1 MERRH
6 PCRRFAGILPAD
18 LILSTAPRLLF
29 APEPRKSV
37 ARMLVFLVPR
47 VWQIDFAI
55 TTLQI
60 MFVQLLR
67 VCHLYLQACRQ
78 RTWQHCQPVL
88 PKKSYGGKRQA
99 NTGSAGALARYEREA
114 RNSYCVK
121 SLRLSVLRTVRR
133 ARAPAL
139 PVLTGSFH
147 IGSTFLGKALSTG
160 LFHLF
165 TP

>member
-1 MERRH
+1 
-6 PCRRFAGILPAD
+6 
-18 LILSTAPRLLF
+18 
-29 APEPRKSV
+29 
-37 ARMLVFLVPR
+37 MLVFLVQR

-55 TTLQI
+55 TTFQI
-60 MFVQLLR
+60 MFVQLL
-67 VCHLYLQACRQ
+67 HDFYLYLEGCRQ